1 MGKGKEEEEGESSEE
16 DGAGVV
22 EVKEEQADENLGGL
36 AARGDEVNDLI
47 MMANNHKCNAMQFF
61 KYWSIISSLWKA
73 GGSN

>member
-47 MMANNHKCNAMQFF
+47 MMANNHKCNAMQFLLVH
-61 KYWSIISSLWKA
+61 KLH
-73 GGSN
+73 